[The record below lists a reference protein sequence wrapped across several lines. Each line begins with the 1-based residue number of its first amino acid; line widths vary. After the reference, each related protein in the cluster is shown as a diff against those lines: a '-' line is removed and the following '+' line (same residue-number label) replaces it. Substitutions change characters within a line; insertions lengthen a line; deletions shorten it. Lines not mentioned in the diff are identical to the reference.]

1 MPARSSRCSHAPN
14 WSASGRMTP
23 RHYVAMSPRMTVVAS
38 SARMCAVLPGNAD
51 TSSKSTITAHHTA
64 PLRPAMRQS
73 SSAGR
78 SRCAVSPAVARL
90 AEQMHRQQRR
100 AEMPFDRSARGA
112 RDSQLAGNS
121 TGTIA
126 AFMTRDLR
134 EAQRCKAARRTHV
147 AIRPSTR
154 TARGTGYAP
163 HVTPHPR
170 TPTSPPRALR
180 SAIKIP
186 ARFRVRGPS
195 DTVTVADL
203 HSAAVTRHYAAASFS
218 FFSARAFTRT
228 LAGFAGNQRSSPVN
242 GSLPKRFFFAGTTC
256 AVIFSRPGS
265 VNSPAP
271 FL

>member
-1 MPARSSRCSHAPN
+1 
-14 WSASGRMTP
+14 
-23 RHYVAMSPRMTVVAS
+23 
-38 SARMCAVLPGNAD
+38 MCACSPA
-51 TSSKSTITAHHTA
+51 TPTHRATRPAHAT

-78 SRCAVSPAVARL
+78 SRCAVSPAVERL

-100 AEMPFDRSARGA
+100 AEMPFDRSARG
-112 RDSQLAGNS
+112 SQLAGNS

-126 AFMTRDLR
+126 AFMTRDFR
-134 EAQRCKAARRTHV
+134 EAQRCKAARRERTQRSFRPHERPAAPDTHQCH
-147 AIRPSTR
+147 AASAQRDLT
-154 TARGTGYAP
+154 
-163 HVTPHPR
+163 
-170 TPTSPPRALR
+170 PRALR

-195 DTVTVADL
+195 DIVTVADL

>member
-1 MPARSSRCSHAPN
+1 
-14 WSASGRMTP
+14 MTP
-23 RHYVAMSPRMTVVAS
+23 RHYVAMSPRMTIVAS

-51 TSSKSTITAHHTA
+51 TSSTSTISAHHTA
-64 PLRPAMRQS
+64 PLRPAMPQPVISRSMSLRGFTRRRALSRTDASAAASCRDAVRSQRTRRTRQP
-73 SSAGR
+73 AGR
-78 SRCAVSPAVARL
+78 QLDGNDRRVHDAR
-90 AEQMHRQQRR
+90 
-100 AEMPFDRSARGA
+100 P
-112 RDSQLAGNS
+112 
-121 TGTIA
+121 
-126 AFMTRDLR
+126 
-134 EAQRCKAARRTHV
+134 AQRTALENCARRSHV
-147 AIRPSTR
+147 AIQPSAR
-154 TARGTGYAP
+154 TAQGTGCA
-163 HVTPHPR
+163 
-170 TPTSPPRALR
+170 PTSCRILAPQPRPAR
-180 SAIKIP
+180 FAQRNKIP

-195 DTVTVADL
+195 NIATVADL

>member
-1 MPARSSRCSHAPN
+1 
-14 WSASGRMTP
+14 
-23 RHYVAMSPRMTVVAS
+23 
-38 SARMCAVLPGNAD
+38 
-51 TSSKSTITAHHTA
+51 
-64 PLRPAMRQS
+64 
-73 SSAGR
+73 
-78 SRCAVSPAVARL
+78 
-90 AEQMHRQQRR
+90 
-100 AEMPFDRSARGA
+100 MPFDRSARGA
-112 RDSQLAGNS
+112 RGSLLAGNS

-134 EAQRCKAARRTHV
+134 EAQRCKAAARAHGRSDPDVRTNDPQHG
-147 AIRPSTR
+147 IRTN
-154 TARGTGYAP
+154 
-163 HVTPHPR
+163 VTPHPHSA
-170 TPTSPPRALR
+170 TSPPPALR

-195 DTVTVADL
+195 DIATVADL

>member
-1 MPARSSRCSHAPN
+1 MDARS
-14 WSASGRMTP
+14 
-23 RHYVAMSPRMTVVAS
+23 
-38 SARMCAVLPGNAD
+38 D
-51 TSSKSTITAHHTA
+51 
-64 PLRPAMRQS
+64 
-73 SSAGR
+73 
-78 SRCAVSPAVARL
+78 PAVRMNGP
-90 AEQMHRQQRR
+90 QH
-100 AEMPFDRSARGA
+100 G
-112 RDSQLAGNS
+112 
-121 TGTIA
+121 I
-126 AFMTRDLR
+126 
-134 EAQRCKAARRTHV
+134 RTN
-147 AIRPSTR
+147 
-154 TARGTGYAP
+154 
-163 HVTPHPR
+163 VTPHPHSA
-170 TPTSPPRALR
+170 TSPPRALR

-195 DTVTVADL
+195 DIVTVADL

>member
-1 MPARSSRCSHAPN
+1 
-14 WSASGRMTP
+14 
-23 RHYVAMSPRMTVVAS
+23 MSPRMTIVAS

-51 TSSKSTITAHHTA
+51 TSSTSTISAHHTA
-64 PLRPAMRQS
+64 PLRPAMRQPVIR
-73 SSAGR
+73 R
-78 SRCAVSPAVARL
+78 SMSLRGFTR
-90 AEQMHRQQRR
+90 RR
-100 AEMPFDRSARGA
+100 ALSRTDASAAASRRDAVRSQRTRRTRQPSGRRLDGNDRRVHHARP
-112 RDSQLAGNS
+112 
-121 TGTIA
+121 
-126 AFMTRDLR
+126 
-134 EAQRCKAARRTHV
+134 ARRAALQTCAPLARSDP
-147 AIRPSTR
+147 AIRTNGPRHRIR
-154 TARGTGYAP
+154 TN
-163 HVTPHPR
+163 VMPHPR
-170 TPTSPPRALR
+170 SPTSPPRNLR

-195 DTVTVADL
+195 DIATVADL